1 MDKGTKR
8 GRKRSR
14 SRSKSGSTGSGTR
27 KTSRSSSSE
36 HKLKRSK
43 VDVDINQFLINAC
56 FNNQDEV
63 AIQLLLQGANAN
75 YIDQTTGYTPLLIAC
90 EINNIKLVEFLIGM
104 GANVNLQGFQGGP
117 FPLDLSQG
125 DVKKL
130 LLNRGA
136 IGTIAEPEREKTP
149 LVDVKEYFD
158 PLKDKTPDSRF
169 ARLSIRI
176 RNRANKHNERE
187 YAIATLINII
197 DMRRENPKQYK
208 KTPFIDVNKLN
219 KFGNTLLEEACSRG
233 KVKIVILLLQAGAD
247 VNKKNDS
254 DGFTPLGTAVVQSTQ
269 MNPSTT
275 IEIIRELL
283 NAGADVNM
291 KYGEN
296 NSIPLITAC
305 YDGNFDVV
313 KILLSSPNKNV
324 NLIDDNGDTPL
335 TAAIE
340 STMKNENPV
349 SCNDA
354 IKIIKLLI
362 HSGADVNL
370 KNSEGESPT
379 IIAGKNESCPELEKV
394 LANYG
399 AQFSMG
405 PPRSR
410 S

>member
-1 MDKGTKR
+1 MDGT
-8 GRKRSR
+8 RKRSR
-14 SRSKSGSTGSGTR
+14 SRS
-27 KTSRSSSSE
+27 RSSSNGSRSNRNKKKGRLPTLNE
-36 HKLKRSK
+36 KLI
-43 VDVDINQFLINAC
+43 DAC
-56 FNNQDEV
+56 FNNQSEV
-63 AIQLLLQGANAN
+63 AIKLLLKGANAN

-90 EINNIKLVEFLIGM
+90 ERNNIELVRFLIKR
-104 GANVNLQGFQGGP
+104 GADVNLKPFPKSP

-125 DVKKL
+125 DVKIKKL
-130 LLNRGA
+130 LSDLHA

-187 YAIATLINII
+187 YAIATLINMI
-197 DMRRENPKQYK
+197 DMRQENPTQYDSN
-208 KTPFIDVNKLN
+208 PFINLDKLN

-275 IEIIRELL
+275 IEIIRKLL

-305 YDGNFDVV
+305 YDGNFNIVQ
-313 KILLSSPNKNV
+313 ILLSSPNKNV

-379 IIAGKNESCPELEKV
+379 IIAGKNESCPELVTFFEH
-394 LANYG
+394 YG
-399 AQFSMG
+399 PQFSMG
-405 PPRSR
+405 PPIGLPKSRSR